1 MLEKLPLVKD
11 GIMRNVSAKNGLGGD
26 TELRNFGDVR
36 SRFGNLLGGAM
47 SKTALDIRRHQFVT
61 TCRALNAAA
70 NESSKLT
77 ITLRFEPRR
86 LTIESDYGGGIIE
99 TNGTFISEV
108 RVTYGILSK
117 IASLDRK
124 DEDCGPFIKC
134 ILDEELREIQF
145 PREGLRAKFVA

>member
-1 MLEKLPLVKD
+1 
-11 GIMRNVSAKNGLGGD
+11 
-26 TELRNFGDVR
+26 
-36 SRFGNLLGGAM
+36 M

-70 NESSKLT
+70 KGSSTLT
-77 ITLRFEPRR
+77 VTLRFEPRR

-99 TNGTFISEV
+99 TNGTFITEV
-108 RVTYGILSK
+108 RVTYGMLSK
-117 IASLDRK
+117 ITSLHRK
-124 DEDCGPFIKC
+124 GEDCGPFIKC

>member
-1 MLEKLPLVKD
+1 
-11 GIMRNVSAKNGLGGD
+11 
-26 TELRNFGDVR
+26 VR
-36 SRFGNLLGGAM
+36 SRFGNLFGGAM

-70 NESSKLT
+70 KGSSTLT
-77 ITLRFEPRR
+77 VTLRFEPRR

-99 TNGTFISEV
+99 TNGTFITEV
-108 RVTYGILSK
+108 RVTYGMLSK
-117 IASLDRK
+117 IASLHRK